1 MLQKKPGVLKFVILA
16 GDSSKKMI
24 DIRFYCQSYEC
35 SKGLAI
41 IQDFTAHW
49 GIRNKEMVIVWK
61 FDSVRMQ
68 DLVMYDSDIKSNQKD
83 CPFA

>member
-1 MLQKKPGVLKFVILA
+1 MA
-16 GDSSKKMI
+16 GKQPCSWSYHNGFINSQGNLVPMNIYYEYSK
-24 DIRFYCQSYEC
+24 C
-35 SKGLAI
+35 LAI

-68 DLVMYDSDIKSNQKD
+68 DLVMYDSDIKSNQKY

>member
-1 MLQKKPGVLKFVILA
+1 MLA
-16 GDSSKKMI
+16 EDSSKKMI
-24 DIRFYCQSYEC
+24 DIWFYCKSYEN
-35 SKGLAI
+35 SISFAI

>member
-1 MLQKKPGVLKFVILA
+1 MLQKKPGVLKLVILA